1 MQFITVASALFAA
14 AVAAP
19 VAQTP
24 DCPNP
29 AHCGGSPPDPN
40 SYENIDITNYFL
52 RRTGNSIVAV
62 DFTLEGKDGSV
73 DCAISASPSISLP
86 SPVTKCGDSAY
97 RFAVIAPENADS
109 DASLALYKELGP
121 G

>member
-14 AVAAP
+14 AAAAP

-24 DCPNP
+24 ECPNP
-29 AHCGGSPPDPN
+29 AHCGDTPADP
-40 SYENIDITNYFL
+40 STYENIDITNYFL
-52 RRTGNSIVAV
+52 RRTGDSIVAV
-62 DFTLEGKDGSV
+62 DFTLEGNDGPV

-97 RFAVIAPENADS
+97 RFGLIAPESEYS
-109 DASLALYKELGP
+109 DVSLALYKELGP